1 MANMFLG
8 GYFLHKV
15 FDCFEEEEPGKG
27 LFYIG
32 LVVLNIVLGL
42 TLN

>member
-8 GYFLHKV
+8 GYFLHKA
-15 FDCFEEEEPGKG
+15 FDYFEEAEPAKG
-27 LFYIG
+27 VIYIG